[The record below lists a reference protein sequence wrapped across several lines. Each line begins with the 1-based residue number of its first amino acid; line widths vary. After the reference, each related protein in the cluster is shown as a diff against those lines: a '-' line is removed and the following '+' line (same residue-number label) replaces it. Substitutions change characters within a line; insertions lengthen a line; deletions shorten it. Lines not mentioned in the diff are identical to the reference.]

1 MERGHGR
8 KAGQRQYTCVILK
21 EPNNTIFN
29 NFTVT
34 MGSGSSEKESDVFK
48 GNGRAPWGSQIL
60 LLPAHQARVLPHAKQ
75 TAFVGSSVSRPSQS
89 KGLNHT
95 METANPSV
103 Y

>member
-1 MERGHGR
+1 MEGKQVDSSTR
-8 KAGQRQYTCVILK
+8 VILK

-60 LLPAHQARVLPHAKQ
+60 LLPGTCIATCKTDSLCRQQCLQAL
-75 TAFVGSSVSRPSQS
+75 SVQR
-89 KGLNHT
+89 
-95 METANPSV
+95 A
-103 Y
+103 